1 MVARI
6 AHVLTIVQTFATWGK
21 KRFLCI
27 KIIGN
32 MPKTPFRTFPS
43 HPLQTKKNNFGENVF
58 WGHEGKT
65 FPIFWVG
72 GATRKKP
79 HVNTTILFSPHVT
92 LQSFFRVIV
101 AFSAVFT
108 IFCCSR
114 LKKEI
119 FSGFSMQV
127 VPRRPRRCH
136 AGCTQATQ
144 VARRPRRC
152 HARRFHAGH
161 AGSTQATQ
169 VPRRF
174 HAGHACSTQVPR
186 RPGRCHARRFH
197 AGHAGS
203 TQVPRRPR
211 KSRRFHATS
220 LKFSQ
225 KITNFTFCDLQ
236 GCSDTF
242 GFSTTF
248 CRSDRAVQHKP
259 NFFAPTI
266 PTSPFGGNFS
276 GAFWGST
283 EVQSPRA

>member
-1 MVARI
+1 MVSRI
-6 AHVLTIVQTFATWGK
+6 AHVLTLCRLLLLGAK

-32 MPKTPFRTFPS
+32 MPKTPFRNLPKPS
-43 HPLQTKKNNFGENVF
+43 LANQKNIFGENLF
-58 WGHEGKT
+58 WGHEGKI
-65 FPIFWVG
+65 FLIFWVG

-92 LQSFFRVIV
+92 LQSLFRVIV

-108 IFCCSR
+108 IFCCCR
-114 LKKEI
+114 LQKEI

-144 VARRPRRC
+144 VPR
-152 HARRFHAGH
+152 
-161 AGSTQATQ
+161 TQ

-174 HAGHACSTQVPR
+174 HASHAGSTQVPR
-186 RPGRCHARRFH
+186 RPRMFHAGHARRFH

-220 LKFSQ
+220 LKFSK
-225 KITNFTFCDLQ
+225 KITNFAFCDLQ

-242 GFSTTF
+242 GFSTIFLPFGQGCTT
-248 CRSDRAVQHKP
+248 QT
-259 NFFAPTI
+259 NFFRPNNSNV
-266 PTSPFGGNFS
+266 PVWWKFFF

-283 EVQSPRA
+283 EV